1 MSKIVIEDRRKHS
14 VIKPFIYLFL
24 QIVILAEM
32 YYITTTTVPYKELVF
47 NASMIVVVLL
57 LIHRTFKVLQRTSKS
72 TSSVFSKKLSL
83 SSETIR

>member
-1 MSKIVIEDRRKHS
+1 MSKIIIEDRRSNS

-24 QIVILAEM
+24 QIVILFEM

-57 LIHRTFKVLQRTSKS
+57 IHRTFKVLQRTSKR
-72 TSSVFSKKLSL
+72 TSKEFSKKLSL
-83 SSETIR
+83 SSETIK